1 MDDRPR
7 TLLVAAGGGGDA
19 LAAMML
25 ADAGGMQWESFAVAS
40 FAWERTMF
48 DPRPGPRPAAHF
60 TGLRRVGR
68 FNWEITP
75 GSRLRDRSAVS
86 FLPTLAAEHHGRLLL
101 MDAESGVVGMR
112 RQLREAVTLYNADRV
127 LIVDVGGDLLACG
140 DEPKLSSPTADAMV
154 LAATNEIGV
163 PVLAVVVGLG
173 LDGENISD
181 DGQLPLKRLSGN
193 WHGLPDELSA
203 ETARRFSASFGWSP
217 SEATGL
223 AYMVA
228 RGWRGTAEIRRGGQ
242 RVVLDSASAEIRLF
256 DAYALLLRSRLA
268 QDLDDTTSLEDV
280 ERVVSGH
287 GFLPERGD
295 RAVRPP
301 QSPTFHVQRS
311 SRRARRAIAVLQP
324 GSRSSLCGLPDHP
337 PYRRAAAS
345 GLADTAGFGP
355 AVDASLPPSPAPSCL
370 ESARTVS
377 SRGLHAGDILRS
389 RWAGCG
395 PAEESRPT
403 NSPSAISA
411 GSQACS

>member
-1 MDDRPR
+1 MGDRPR

-25 ADAGGMQWESFAVAS
+25 AYAGGLQWESFAVAS

-112 RQLREAVTLYNADRV
+112 RQLREAVALYNADRV
-127 LIVDVGGDLLACG
+127 LIVDVGGDLLASG

-154 LAATNEIGV
+154 LAATNDVGV

-173 LDGENISD
+173 LDGENVSD
-181 DGQLPLKRLSGN
+181 EGPSPLKRLSSD
-193 WHGLPDELSA
+193 WHGLPEELSA
-203 ETARRFSASFGWSP
+203 ETARRFSASFSWSP

-242 RVVLDSASAEIRLF
+242 RVILDSASAEIRLF

-268 QDLDDTTSLEDV
+268 RDLNDTTSLEDV

-287 GFLPERGD
+287 GFLPEREIERFARLSVRRSMSSEALAELEEQLLHYSEEAAGRSVD
-295 RAVRPP
+295 YLTIRRIGELLRLDSTTLRALVQRLMLRYPHRLRPP
-301 QSPTFHVQRS
+301 AWRVRE
-311 SRRARRAIAVLQP
+311 R
-324 GSRSSLCGLPDHP
+324 
-337 PYRRAAAS
+337 
-345 GLADTAGFGP
+345 
-355 AVDASLPPSPAPSCL
+355 
-370 ESARTVS
+370 
-377 SRGLHAGDILRS
+377 
-389 RWAGCG
+389 
-395 PAEESRPT
+395 
-403 NSPSAISA
+403 
-411 GSQACS
+411 